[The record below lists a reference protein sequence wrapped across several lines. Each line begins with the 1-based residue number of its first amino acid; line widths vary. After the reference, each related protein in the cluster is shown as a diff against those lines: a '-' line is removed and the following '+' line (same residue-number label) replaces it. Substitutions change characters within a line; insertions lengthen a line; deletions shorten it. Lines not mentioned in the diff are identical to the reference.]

1 MLPVMV
7 MMLFLQCGRLCDAL
21 HIAPMHHLQV
31 EYGEWVTLPCNASA
45 YLEEEAEEGLW
56 WEAMGEDV
64 AILQGEELIQADR
77 FKGRFHLPSEEL
89 RREGHWSLVLSYA
102 LLSDTNMYECIWQ
115 GRKTISTVWLTV
127 NVPHV
132 ERSMSVPVDDLST
145 LPCYI
150 PMSRKQ
156 SPNKVLVWWTWNGL
170 TIASLPESVTSLDD
184 YRRRI
189 FPDSRESFELDISPT
204 RMTDSGEYQ
213 CLYKTSDTDDARSGT
228 PESITLTVVGTNTTD
243 IDTPWD
249 VATDETTGTT
259 EDWVSTTHWPIVST
273 TEEVTVTDPIHV
285 LLEDSTQ
292 PIEVTTSLQPMDAIV
307 ETQTSGPIEVDTAAP
322 DNVPWVRYGLIAAVL
337 LLTTVVLCILKAA
350 QRI

>member
-1 MLPVMV
+1 MLPVCMMV
-7 MMLFLQCGRLCDAL
+7 MMLYLQCGRLCNAL
-21 HIAPMHHLQV
+21 HIAQMHHLQV

-45 YLEEEAEEGLW
+45 YLEEEEGGPW

-64 AILQGEELIQADR
+64 AILQGEEVIQPDR
-77 FKGRFHLPSEEL
+77 FNGRFHLPSEEL

-102 LLSDTNMYECIWQ
+102 LLSDTNMYECIWK
-115 GRKTISTVWLTV
+115 GKKTISTVWLTV
-127 NVPHV
+127 NLPHV
-132 ERSMSVPVDDLST
+132 ERSMSVPVDDLLT

-156 SPNKVLVWWTWNGL
+156 SPNNMLVWWTWNGM
-170 TIASLPESVTSLDD
+170 TIASLPGSVPSMDD

-204 RMTDSGEYQ
+204 MMTDSGEYQ
-213 CLYKTSDTDDARSGT
+213 CLYKTSDADDAKPGT
-228 PESITLTVVGTNTTD
+228 PESITLTVVETNTTD
-243 IDTPWD
+243 IANLSDTPW
-249 VATDETTGTT
+249 VVTTDETTGTT

-285 LLEDSTQ
+285 LEDSTQ
-292 PIEVTTSLQPMDAIV
+292 PIE
-307 ETQTSGPIEVDTAAP
+307 AAP

-337 LLTTVVLCILKAA
+337 LLTAVVLCILKAA

>member
-1 MLPVMV
+1 MLPVSMMV

-21 HIAPMHHLQV
+21 HIAPIHHLQV
-31 EYGEWVTLPCNASA
+31 EYGDW
-45 YLEEEAEEGLW
+45 
-56 WEAMGEDV
+56 
-64 AILQGEELIQADR
+64 
-77 FKGRFHLPSEEL
+77 GRFHLPSEEL

-127 NVPHV
+127 NLPHV

-156 SPNKVLVWWTWNGL
+156 SPNKMLVWWTWNGL
-170 TIASLPESVTSLDD
+170 TIASLPESVTSMDD

-213 CLYKTSDTDDARSGT
+213 CLYKTSDTDDARPGT
-228 PESITLTVVGTNTTD
+228 PESITLMVVETNTTD
-243 IDTPWD
+243 IANLSDTPW
-249 VATDETTGTT
+249 VVTTDETTGTT

-285 LLEDSTQ
+285 LLKDSTQ
-292 PIEVTTSLQPMDAIV
+292 PIE
-307 ETQTSGPIEVDTAAP
+307 AAP